1 MLKVSDSTL
10 LELDLKKKGMGSI
23 IFSSKLLLFS
33 GFCVALSVLNVSL
46 TATAK
51 MFPVFEGLGFCC
63 QLDTL
68 I

>member
-10 LELDLKKKGMGSI
+10 LELD
-23 IFSSKLLLFS
+23 
-33 GFCVALSVLNVSL
+33 CVALSVFNVSL